1 MLRNISPNVQTTPI
15 KYSLKYCFKLLGVQ
29 KLGKCGK
36 SIKVS
41 CRGKEKSIIFLS
53 LPFDFFLSWISSLKV
68 AWHRSSVKRR
78 NFSGRKREFTFLER
92 DCITS
97 RNFSTF
103 SRDKFA
109 MKNNECRGFNSFS
122 FRLSPRRRQAFAY
135 YFRPLSNF
143 YVWFIIL
150 KLKLITLL
158 HTESA
163 TLLAKAIISTQHSIS
178 QLKLFRRWQNF

>member
-1 MLRNISPNVQTTPI
+1 MSKLLLLNNPRNIVSNFRVLKNSENVGNP
-15 KYSLKYCFKLLGVQ
+15 LKFYAEENGE
-29 KLGKCGK
+29 
-36 SIKVS
+36 
-41 CRGKEKSIIFLS
+41 KEKSIIFLS
-53 LPFDFFLSWISSLKV
+53 LPIDFLLSWISSLKV
-68 AWHRSSVKRR
+68 AWHRWSVKTY
-78 NFSGRKREFTFLER
+78 FSGRKREFTFSER

-97 RNFSTF
+97 KNFSTF
-103 SRDKFA
+103 SRDRFA

-122 FRLSPRRRQAFAY
+122 FRLSPRRWQAFAY

-163 TLLAKAIISTQHSIS
+163 TLFAKAITSTQHSIS
-178 QLKLFRRWQNF
+178 QLK